1 MPDAA
6 VPHPSVGEKHLK
18 MLSRAPVQKW
28 PSKAPVASRT
38 NTAAATNISPALPSP
53 VTPAPVPS
61 AGRRTKPYVHRSC
74 LRCAKRMAEFPYN
87 CCTKATRTHNCT
99 ECRRK
104 GKTCSEVPKRF
115 RPALKGLSATRRAF
129 VKADERAEVEG
140 LSVASSARRRGDAAA
155 MKEQLDSRQVSFTR
169 RVESL
174 ELMVML
180 YYKKEREP
188 VPDLNEES
196 DEDSEVSVQEISSG
210 EEEQDDDGFDE
221 EADSVALE

>member
-1 MPDAA
+1 
-6 VPHPSVGEKHLK
+6 
-18 MLSRAPVQKW
+18 
-28 PSKAPVASRT
+28 
-38 NTAAATNISPALPSP
+38 
-53 VTPAPVPS
+53 
-61 AGRRTKPYVHRSC
+61 
-74 LRCAKRMAEFPYN
+74 MAEFPYN
-87 CCTKATRTHNCT
+87 RCTKATRTHNCT
-99 ECRRK
+99 ECCRK

-115 RPALKGLSATRRAF
+115 RPALKGLFAARHAF
-129 VKADERAEVEG
+129 VKADERAGVEG
-140 LSVASSARRRGDAAA
+140 LSVASSTRRRGDAAA

-169 RVESL
+169 RVESYLCRLAKITPAQEKLRLMRRIANSL
-174 ELMVML
+174 ELMVTL